1 MSTFVEYV
9 TYRPNDGV
17 SEEKLMELRRQ
28 AILDVKAA
36 HPDLLS
42 VPCVARKEDGSYL
55 DIWVYASKEAG
66 DSANAGA
73 GEIPGFVA
81 FFGAITDVEILGGFM
96 PHSAESPL

>member
-9 TYRPNDGV
+9 TYGRADGV
-17 SEEKLMELRRQ
+17 SEEKLLELRRQ

-42 VPCVARKEDGSYL
+42 VPAIARKDDGSYL

-66 DSANAGA
+66 DAANAGG
-73 GEIPGFVA
+73 GEIPGFAA
-81 FFGAITDVEILGGFM
+81 FFGAITDVEILGGYM
-96 PHSAESPL
+96 PDSAKSPL